1 MYPLMWSGSIEV
13 RHILIEHPL
22 ELLLIENQQVVK
34 AFLPYTPQKAF
45 ADGIRSWSMIGRFEN
60 LDGTRGRHPSEA
72 RPKFALVLTN
82 QILRRLPIRGGFS
95 ELLRNPGI
103 GRRPCHTYVD
113 HLP

>member
-1 MYPLMWSGSIEV
+1 MWSGSIEV

-72 RPKFALVLTN
+72 RPKFAIVIPTGLAQTAWLPEAVA
-82 QILRRLPIRGGFS
+82 QLRDRWEMVSLPRGS
-95 ELLRNPGI
+95 R
-103 GRRPCHTYVD
+103 TST
-113 HLP
+113 